1 MKLNDI
7 IERPLFIRTQYGDD
21 SIALVQWVFEAGLSA
36 QVVYVDTGWTAAS
49 WQDRIQQGEAHA
61 QACGFEI
68 QRLVSAIRFAD
79 AVIGRQAFPSAK
91 FQWCAGLLKGLPF
104 LDWLET
110 VDLQGSAVI
119 LLAKRKA
126 AAAAHAKLSEWIDP
140 CQYHGDRTVWHPMIA
155 LSDAERDKL
164 LERAGFSPLGHR
176 SLECEPCPNS
186 TKADWK
192 RMCAKDRKRLLNLE
206 QESGVVW
213 AQDREQEQEDPEQY
227 LDLFYRGCGNQ
238 FGCGL

>member
-7 IERPLFIRTQYGDD
+7 TGRPLFIRTQYGDD

-36 QVVYVDTGWTAAS
+36 QVVYIDTGWAATT
-49 WQDRIQQGEAHA
+49 WQDRIQRGEEHA
-61 QACGFEI
+61 KNCGFEV
-68 QRLVSAIRFAD
+68 QRLLSEITFVD

-91 FQWCAGLLKGLPF
+91 FQWCAGLLKGLVF
-104 LDWLET
+104 LDYLER

-126 AAAAHAKLSEWIDP
+126 ATLAHAKLLEWIDP
-140 CQYHGDRTVWHPMIA
+140 CQYHGDRTVWHPMIEV
-155 LSDAERDKL
+155 SDVERNAL

-192 RMCAKDRKRLLNLE
+192 RMHAEDRERLLSLE
-206 QESGVVW
+206 QDSGVLW
-213 AQDREQEQEDPEQY
+213 GRDREQEPEDPEQY

>member
-1 MKLNDI
+1 VKLHNI

-21 SIALVQWVFEAGLSA
+21 SIALVQWVFEAGLFA
-36 QVVYVDTGWTAAS
+36 EVVYVDTGWAAVS
-49 WQDRIQQGEAHA
+49 WQERIQRGEQHA
-61 QACGFEI
+61 KDCGFQT
-68 QRLVSAIRFAD
+68 QRLVSKITFAD

-110 VDLQGSAVI
+110 VDVQGSAVI

-126 AAAAHAKLSEWIDP
+126 AAIAHAKLSEWIDP
-140 CQYHGDRTVWHPMIA
+140 CQYHGDRTVWHPLIEVN
-155 LSDAERDKL
+155 DTERDAL
-164 LERAGFSPLGHR
+164 LQRAGFSPLRHR

-186 TKADWK
+186 TATDWK
-192 RMCAKDRKRLLNLE
+192 RMCIEDRERLLSLE
-206 QESGVVW
+206 QESSIRW
-213 AQDREQEQEDPEQY
+213 DHDSEQEDPNQY